1 MAGDYIPRPDGD
13 FDAWQANFIT
23 YATANAAAL
32 GLDPLVD
39 IPPLTAAQTPWTTD
53 RAANTAAQSAAQ
65 SARQAK
71 DVSRG
76 GLEGVIRPL
85 VARLQASGD
94 VDDAE
99 RAALGIT
106 VPDTIPTPVVPPV
119 TRPVVSV
126 DTSQRLQHTIS
137 FADELT
143 PTRKAK
149 PDGVRG
155 AQVWVKIGDPAPVD
169 PSELTFLATD
179 TRTPYVATFDG
190 GDANK
195 VAHYMLRWESTRG
208 EPGPW
213 SETASATIGA

>member
-1 MAGDYIPRPDGD
+1 MPDYIPSPDGD
-13 FDAWQANFIT
+13 FDAWQINFIT
-23 YATANAAAL
+23 YASANAAAL

-39 IPPLTAAQTPWTTD
+39 IPPLTAAQGVWTSD
-53 RAANTAAQSAAQ
+53 YPANAAAQAAAEA
-65 SARQAK
+65 ARQAK
-71 DVSRG
+71 DGSRG

-85 VARLQASGD
+85 VARLQASPE

-99 RAALGIT
+99 RQALGIT
-106 VPDTIPTPVVPPV
+106 VRDTIPTPVEPPT
-119 TRPVVSV
+119 TRPVISV
-126 DTSQRLQHTIS
+126 DTSQRLRHTIS
-137 FADELT
+137 FADEAT

-149 PDGVRG
+149 PAGVRG
-155 AQVWVKIGDPAPVD
+155 AQIWVKIGDPAPVD

-179 TRTPYVATFDG
+179 TRTPYVADFDG
-190 GDANK
+190 ADANK